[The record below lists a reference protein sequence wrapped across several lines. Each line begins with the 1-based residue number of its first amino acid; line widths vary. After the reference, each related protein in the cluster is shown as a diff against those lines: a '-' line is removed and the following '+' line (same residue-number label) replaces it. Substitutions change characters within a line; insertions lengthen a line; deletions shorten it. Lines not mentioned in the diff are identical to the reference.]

1 MKVRPCINCYT
12 ITFDEKDAFLSPGI
26 PIQLFKSQTSHNSD
40 ELVLNAS
47 PVCRFA
53 IEDKFKQISN
63 SSDKRWVVID
73 KTEPHYYRFFRLF
86 PVEANDC
93 VYLLLCFK
101 SVRSSFG
108 FDNAEL
114 LSIGNNQFFL
124 KTPRNHKLLFNDKN
138 IIIRN
143 SDILIK

>member
-12 ITFDEKDAFLSPGI
+12 ITFDEKSTFLAPGI
-26 PIQLFKSQTSHNSD
+26 PTQLFKGQSSHETE

-47 PVCRFA
+47 PICRFA
-53 IEDKFKQISN
+53 IEDKFKQLSN
-63 SSDKRWVVID
+63 SSNKRWVVID
-73 KTEPHYYRFFRLF
+73 KAEPHYYRFFRLF

-93 VYLLLCFK
+93 VYILLSCK
-101 SVRSSFG
+101 SVRNSNG
-108 FDNAEL
+108 LDNAEL
-114 LSIGNNQFFL
+114 LSIGNNQFFI
-124 KTPRNHKLLFNDKN
+124 KMPRNHKFLFNDKN